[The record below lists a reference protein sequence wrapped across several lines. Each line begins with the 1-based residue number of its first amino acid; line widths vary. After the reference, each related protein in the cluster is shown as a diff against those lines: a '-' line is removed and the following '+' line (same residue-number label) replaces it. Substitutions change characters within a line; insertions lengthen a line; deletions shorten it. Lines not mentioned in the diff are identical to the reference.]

1 LNLKRCRFSWPLLLV
16 ILALLLSGCS
26 GSRFAS
32 TSWPGVLVDGDL
44 AYLAFGQEMFAVE
57 PGLQRVEWQF
67 PGVVDS
73 KSPSYYAAP
82 AVTDGLLVLGGYD
95 SVLYGIDR
103 ETLAIEWSFHRA
115 TGRYIGS
122 PVLLGDTVFAVT
134 AGNELFALS
143 LDELDRIGSVDK
155 ADEARRSAEAAAIRW
170 EFNAEHGIW
179 SAPLVTADVL
189 YVTSLDHHIYAL
201 ETESGREIW
210 ATELPG
216 AMAGTPLLSDDG
228 ATLFVGNFDHSLYAL
243 DADSGRQ
250 RWQVEAEN
258 WIWGQPA
265 LAGGKLF
272 FGDLDGHLYAVEPD
286 TGNVLWQQQVADAI
300 RGGPVFDAASG
311 HLYVASRKV
320 ANPGNIS
327 TRGSVLA
334 LDVET
339 YRILWEQPTN
349 EAIYTKPAVSGE
361 MLLVAPAQGSV
372 LLHVYSAETGV
383 LQWEFAP
390 HPDEK

>member
-1 LNLKRCRFSWPLLLV
+1 MNLKRCRFSWPLLLV

-32 TSWPGVLVDGDL
+32 TSWPGMLVDGDL

-82 AVTDGLLVLGGYD
+82 TVTDGLLVVGGYD

-103 ETLAIEWSFHRA
+103 ETLVIEWSFHRA

-122 PVLLGDTVFAVT
+122 PVLLGDTVFAAT

-170 EFNAEHGIW
+170 EFKAEHGIW

>member
-1 LNLKRCRFSWPLLLV
+1 MNLKRCRFSWPLLLV

-32 TSWPGVLVDGDL
+32 TSWPGMLVDGDL

-82 AVTDGLLVLGGYD
+82 TVTDGLLVVGGYD

-103 ETLAIEWSFHRA
+103 ETLVIEWSFHRA

-122 PVLLGDTVFAVT
+122 PVLLGDTVCAAT

-170 EFNAEHGIW
+170 EFKAEHGIW

>member
-1 LNLKRCRFSWPLLLV
+1 M
-16 ILALLLSGCS
+16 
-26 GSRFAS
+26 
-32 TSWPGVLVDGDL
+32 LVDGDL

-73 KSPSYYAAP
+73 KNPSYYAAP
-82 AVTDGLLVLGGYD
+82 AVTDGLLVVGGYD

-103 ETLAIEWSFHRA
+103 ETLVIEWSFHRA

-122 PVLLGDTVFAVT
+122 PVLLGDTVFAAT

-155 ADEARRSAEAAAIRW
+155 ADEVRRSAEAAAIRW
-170 EFNAEHGIW
+170 EFKAEHGIW